1 MRAYEVETRF
11 DIMLREREEW
21 QRKMKIL
28 RIAAQVARLEEDDES
43 VKWFEREYLAAH
55 ARYEE
60 ACRSLNTRACRYSP
74 V

>member
-1 MRAYEVETRF
+1 MRAHEAETRF
-11 DIMLREREEW
+11 DILLREREEW
-21 QRKMKIL
+21 QRQKKIL
-28 RIAAQVARLEEDDES
+28 QIAAQVARLEEDDEN
-43 VKWFEREYLAAH
+43 VRWFEREYLAAH